1 MTNGLS
7 PASLLA
13 RSAAFARALIST
25 PPPPDFCPFGNGVA
39 A

>member
-13 RSAAFARALIST
+13 RSAAFASALAQRSMT
-25 PPPPDFCPFGNGVA
+25 PPPPTFPLL
-39 A
+39 